1 MRPLVSV
8 VIPVYNAEK
17 SIVAVLQSVIN
28 QDYRPIEIILVNDG
42 SSDNSETL
50 INKFIE
56 SNRQEQIHCISQKNQ
71 GVSVAR
77 NNGMKYSKGE
87 YIALLDSD
95 DIWKKNKISVQ
106 IEVFQENK
114 NIDLLA
120 TNRNGEKFDSFF
132 GYKFNR
138 ITKITPRLL
147 LYKNFLLTPTVL
159 FKRKIIEEIG
169 YFNESM
175 SYSEDWEYF
184 LRIAVSFECYLY
196 NESLVTTGFE
206 KPAFGHS
213 GLSKNIW
220 EMEKGELHVLTQG
233 YRFGI
238 IGFSEYIFLIMYS
251 ILKYLR
257 RVIITVFR

>member
-132 GYKFNR
+132 GKSFSK
-138 ITKITPRLL
+138 ITKIPAKLL
-147 LYKNFLLTPTVL
+147 LYKNFLLTPTIL
-159 FKRKIIEEIG
+159 FKRNIIYEIG
-169 YFNESM
+169 YFNEKM
-175 SYSEDWEYF
+175 SYSEDLEYF
-184 LRIAVSFECYLY
+184 LRIANRFECYLY
-196 NESLVTTGFE
+196 NESSVTTG
-206 KPAFGHS
+206 
-213 GLSKNIW
+213 L
-220 EMEKGELHVLTQG
+220 
-233 YRFGI
+233 
-238 IGFSEYIFLIMYS
+238 
-251 ILKYLR
+251 
-257 RVIITVFR
+257 